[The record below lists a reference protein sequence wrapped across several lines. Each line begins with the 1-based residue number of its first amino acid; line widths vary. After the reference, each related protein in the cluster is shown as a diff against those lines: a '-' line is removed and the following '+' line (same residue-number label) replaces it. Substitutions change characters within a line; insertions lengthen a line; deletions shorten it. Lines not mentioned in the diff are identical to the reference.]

1 MTGLILSQNTAT
13 ITMTSL
19 EMVDYINSQRKDGE
33 AELLHKN
40 FLAKVPQVLGEE
52 TSAKFSADLPDS
64 YGRLRMGYRFHKREA
79 CLMAMSYSY
88 DIQAK
93 VFDRM
98 TELEAQIAKP
108 ALPDFTNPV
117 LAARA
122 WADEMEKRLL
132 IEQENK
138 ALESQ
143 KATLEAQ
150 IEADAPKVT
159 LAEEISADER
169 SAITIR
175 EAAKILGF
183 KEKDVREK
191 ARQLH
196 YIFRNPRGQWEVYA
210 NTLRQGLMAT
220 KAEYINGM
228 LFSVPCFT
236 PRGLSEVRVG
246 MGYGDLFKR
255 IKRSMVTA

>member
-1 MTGLILSQNTAT
+1 MTDLILSQNTTT

-33 AELLHKN
+33 AELRHDN
-40 FLAKVPQVLGEE
+40 FMAKVPKVLGESLAPKFLG
-52 TSAKFSADLPDS
+52 TSFYVNGAGNKVPRDI
-64 YGRLRMGYRFHKREA
+64 YTFHKREA

-88 DIQAK
+88 DLQAK

-108 ALPDFTNPV
+108 ALPDFSNPV

-150 IEADAPKVT
+150 IEADAPKVEFT
-159 LAEEISADER
+159 
-169 SAITIR
+169 
-175 EAAKILGF
+175 
-183 KEKDVREK
+183 
-191 ARQLH
+191 
-196 YIFRNPRGQWEVYA
+196 PWW
-210 NTLRQGLMAT
+210 
-220 KAEYINGM
+220 
-228 LFSVPCFT
+228 LFSSP
-236 PRGLSEVRVG
+236 GLNG
-246 MGYGDLFKR
+246 AF
-255 IKRSMVTA
+255 A

>member
-1 MTGLILSQNTAT
+1 MSNIVPFQFESFSIRTVTTAEGEILFVGKDVASALGYVNESDAMTRHCRGVVKRYPIVDALGRTQEARVIAEPDLYR
-13 ITMTSL
+13 
-19 EMVDYINSQRKDGE
+19 MVAGSTLPE
-33 AELLHKN
+33 AEK
-40 FLAKVPQVLGEE
+40 FEAWVFEEVLPSIRKTGKYEV
-52 TSAKFSADLPDS
+52 TPAFNPNSLS
-64 YGRLRMGYRFHKREA
+64 RLDIARM
-79 CLMAMSYSY
+79 L
-88 DIQAK
+88 
-93 VFDRM
+93 
-98 TELEAQIAKP
+98 
-108 ALPDFTNPV
+108 
-117 LAARA
+117 
-122 WADEMEKRLL
+122 
-132 IEQENK
+132 
-138 ALESQ
+138 LESETE
-143 KATLEAQ
+143 KLAMAEKNAALEAQ

-210 NTLRQGLMAT
+210 DTLRQGLMAT
-220 KAEYINGM
+220 KAEYINGL

>member
-1 MTGLILSQNTAT
+1 MTDLILSQNTPAT
-13 ITMTSL
+13 TMSSR
-19 EMVDYINSQRKDGE
+19 EI
-33 AELLHKN
+33 AELVESRHDNVKVAMERLAERGVIKLPALQEVKN
-40 FLAKVPQVLGEE
+40 HLGQTVSEYRVCKRDSYIIVAQLSPEFTARLVDRWQELEDAKVKSQ
-52 TSAKFSADLPDS
+52 
-64 YGRLRMGYRFHKREA
+64 
-79 CLMAMSYSY
+79 
-88 DIQAK
+88 
-93 VFDRM
+93 
-98 TELEAQIAKP
+98 
-108 ALPDFTNPV
+108 LPDFSNPV

-122 WADEMEKRLL
+122 WADEVEKRQL
-132 IEQENK
+132 IEQEKK
-138 ALESQ
+138 A
-143 KATLEAQ
+143 LEAQ

-210 NTLRQGLMAT
+210 DTLRQGLMAT
-220 KAEYINGM
+220 KAEYINGL